1 VGSFSIKLPRG
12 LSETVLEIDTQ
23 RVVAGDPSRTKV
35 QWRLGK
41 ESPLQSTT
49 KIGLGIL
56 DHDVQDL
63 EIVYTPVE
71 PARGRGAAAPA
82 AGGGFQGA
90 GRGGRGGAVG
100 RGGAAQPAQQPSEE
114 DKDDAGK

>member
-1 VGSFSIKLPRG
+1 MDGQIYRVPIVLTGSFPPNPNTGNVGSFSIKLPRG

-71 PARGRGAAAPA
+71 PA
-82 AGGGFQGA
+82 
-90 GRGGRGGAVG
+90 
-100 RGGAAQPAQQPSEE
+100 
-114 DKDDAGK
+114 